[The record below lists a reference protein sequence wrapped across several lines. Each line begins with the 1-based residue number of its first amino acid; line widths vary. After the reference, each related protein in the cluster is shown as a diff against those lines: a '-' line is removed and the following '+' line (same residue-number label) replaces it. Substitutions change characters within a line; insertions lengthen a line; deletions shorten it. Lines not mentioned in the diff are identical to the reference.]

1 MEIILVSGKNVVYK
15 AENIDV
21 SSLTYRY
28 TMPYLLGLYSV
39 KLTMAGMDY
48 SAIILFQ
55 TYAEGI
61 AEHTCKILNEVK
73 FQQSATVS
81 LEIVDRSLEF
91 TISNAASTANFTYIK
106 MC

>member
-1 MEIILVSGKNVVYK
+1 MVSGKNVVYK

-28 TMPYLLGLYSV
+28 TMPYLLGLYSC

-48 SAIILFQ
+48 SAIILVHTF
-55 TYAEGI
+55 AEGI
-61 AEHTCKILNEVK
+61 GFYTCKIINEVK
-73 FQQSATVS
+73 FQQLATVS
-81 LEIVDRSLEF
+81 LEIADRDLVF
-91 TISNAASTANFTYIK
+91 RISNAPSTANFAYIK

>member
-1 MEIILVSGKNVVYK
+1 VSGKNVVYK
-15 AENIDV
+15 TENIDV

-28 TMPYLLGLYSV
+28 TMPYLLGLYSC

-48 SAIILFQ
+48 SAIILVQIF
-55 TYAEGI
+55 AEGI
-61 AEHTCKILNEVK
+61 GGYTCKIINEIK

-81 LEIVDRSLEF
+81 LEIVDRSLIF
-91 TISNAASTANFTYIK
+91 TISNAASTANFTFIK